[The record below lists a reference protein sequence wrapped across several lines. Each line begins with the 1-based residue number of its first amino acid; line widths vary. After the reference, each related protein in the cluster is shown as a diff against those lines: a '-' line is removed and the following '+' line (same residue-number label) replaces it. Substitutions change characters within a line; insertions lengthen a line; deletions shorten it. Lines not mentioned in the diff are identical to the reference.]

1 MSSVISNPCFKSYDR
16 LLLIPGTGNGERES
30 GNYCTAVT
38 CLIMSFK
45 MADKGKEKTRNLV
58 PRAFSST
65 IFKMADRR
73 EKTLGNAEL
82 TPLLIGPFL
91 QAS

>member
-1 MSSVISNPCFKSYDR
+1 M
-16 LLLIPGTGNGERES
+16 REDF
-30 GNYCTAVT
+30 TDEH
-38 CLIMSFK
+38 
-45 MADKGKEKTRNLV
+45 MANLV

-82 TPLLIGPFL
+82 TPLLIRPFI
-91 QAS
+91 QARWLV